1 MNKVLEK
8 QTYNQELTELTDKF
22 LSISTP
28 KKQRNRKKADLA
40 DPEKTASELRSLYS
54 DMPPYCVYPD
64 CFHCPYGDCGWT
76 KAGNEESIQELIRVF
91 ARKRK

>member
-28 KKQRNRKKADLA
+28 KKQ
-40 DPEKTASELRSLYS
+40 
-54 DMPPYCVYPD
+54 
-64 CFHCPYGDCGWT
+64 
-76 KAGNEESIQELIRVF
+76 
-91 ARKRK
+91 